1 MQEVELL
8 SERQETLKGMVR
20 DKSRLQSRATE
31 KYYDQ
36 IFEEMKGL
44 EEKKSEESLPV
55 VQKKFD
61 LCRNQNER
69 EEARRLLSS

>member
-1 MQEVELL
+1 MEIRCRKWTLL
-8 SERQETLKGMVR
+8 SERQETLKGTVR

-31 KYYDQ
+31 KYYGQ

-55 VQKKFD
+55 VQKKVRFV
-61 LCRNQNER
+61 
-69 EEARRLLSS
+69 